1 MGWYNDR
8 IVPRALDLLLGNEKM
23 GPLRSRAMEGMSGT
37 VVELGFG
44 SGTNVPY
51 YPEGVEKVFAIEPSG
66 GAKQLASKRLAAST
80 VPVEFVGLDGA
91 SIPLEDSSV
100 DHALSTWT
108 LCTIPDLAT
117 ALEEVARVLKPG
129 GRLFFLE
136 HGLSDDPKVSTRQ
149 HRLNGLQQRIGGGCH
164 LTRDHRALIEASP
177 LRIEKVAN
185 FAITGPKTMSY
196 MYAGTAIRD

>member
-1 MGWYNDR
+1 MGWYDDR
-8 IVPRALDLLLGNEKM
+8 VLPRVLDMLLGNEKM
-23 GPLRSRAMEGMSGT
+23 GPLRARAMEGMSGT

-66 GAKQLASKRLAAST
+66 GAKQLASKRLAASR

-108 LCTIPDLAT
+108 LCTIPDLSS
-117 ALEEVARVLKPG
+117 ALDEVARVLKPG
-129 GRLFFLE
+129 GRLYFLE
-136 HGLSDDPKVSTRQ
+136 HGISDDSKTVARQ
-149 HRLNGLQQRIGGGCH
+149 HRFDGLQQRIGGGCH
-164 LTRDHRALIEASP
+164 LTRDYRAAIHASP
-177 LRIEKVAN
+177 LRLERVAN
-185 FAITGPKTMSY
+185 FQITGPKTMSY
-196 MYAGTAIRD
+196 MYAGTAVRD